1 MSSMNAKLKR
11 GTNEVTYNNGD
22 IIKFPSKNNNNKS
35 FISNVV
41 KLYKNGSISE
51 DELLDIIIGYLIIQ
65 IKLPSAE
72 LVESVE
78 GIFVKISRPIIRS
91 IIEKGSTEV
100 DRDKFFSILISI
112 IERYSTSKLAED
124 SLVYKNIN
132 EILEVLYNE
141 F

>member
-22 IIKFPSKNNNNKS
+22 IIKFPSKNNSKS

-65 IKLPSAE
+65 IKLPSVE

>member
-11 GTNEVTYNNGD
+11 GTNEVTYNNE
-22 IIKFPSKNNNNKS
+22 IIKFPSKNNNS
-35 FISNVV
+35 FVSNVV

-51 DELLDIIIGYLIIQ
+51 DELLDIIIGCLLIQ
-65 IKLPSAE
+65 VKQPSVE
-72 LVESVE
+72 LVEE
-78 GIFVKISRPIIRS
+78 IFVKISRPIIRS

>member
-11 GTNEVTYNNGD
+11 GTNEVTYNND
-22 IIKFPSKNNNNKS
+22 IIKFPSKNNNKS

>member
-11 GTNEVTYNNGD
+11 GSNEVTYNNE
-22 IIKFPSKNNNNKS
+22 IIKFPSKNNNKS

-51 DELLDIIIGYLIIQ
+51 DELLDIIIVFLLIQ
-65 IKLPSAE
+65 MKLPSVE
-72 LVESVE
+72 LVEEV
-78 GIFVKISRPIIRS
+78 FAKISRPVIRS

-100 DRDKFFSILISI
+100 DRDKFFSMLISI

>member
-22 IIKFPSKNNNNKS
+22 IIKFPSKNNNKS

-65 IKLPSAE
+65 IKLPSVELAE
-72 LVESVE
+72 FVEE
-78 GIFVKISRPIIRS
+78 IFVKISRPIIRS

>member
-22 IIKFPSKNNNNKS
+22 IIKFPSKNNNKS

-65 IKLPSAE
+65 IKLPSVE

>member
-22 IIKFPSKNNNNKS
+22 IIKFPSKNNNKS

-65 IKLPSAE
+65 IKLPSVE

-91 IIEKGSTEV
+91 IIEKGSSEV

-112 IERYSTSKLAED
+112 IERYSTSKLTED